1 MTDDIL
7 HRVAEVIESRK
18 NADASTS
25 YVASLHHKGLN
36 KILEKVGEEAIET
49 ILAAKDTATT
59 GNTDDVIYETA
70 DLWFHT
76 LVMLSALNLEPQA
89 VLNELERRFGLSGHA
104 EKAARTTT

>member
-36 KILEKVGEEAIET
+36 KILE
-49 ILAAKDTATT
+49 
-59 GNTDDVIYETA
+59 
-70 DLWFHT
+70 
-76 LVMLSALNLEPQA
+76 S
-89 VLNELERRFGLSGHA
+89 R
-104 EKAARTTT
+104 